1 MTKPARTTLLAL
13 IEAGQHAHRLLLRP
27 LIERGL
33 EPGDDALLLLLGDGA
48 ATESDLEEG
57 TGVAIEDLQ
66 PRIERLVIRE
76 FVVRTAAG
84 LALTERGARVHE
96 RLVEVWT
103 DAELALTSGL
113 KKKHRKRLTRLL
125 VEFADYRRRRDGTE

>member
-13 IEAGQHAHRLLLRP
+13 IEAGQHAHRQLLRP

-48 ATESDLEEG
+48 VTEADLEDG
-57 TGVAIEDLQ
+57 TGVAIEDLL
-66 PRIERLVIRE
+66 PRIERLITRE

-84 LALTERGARVHE
+84 LAITDRGARVHE

-113 KKKHRKRLTRLL
+113 KKKHRKRLARLL
-125 VEFADYRRRRDGTE
+125 IDFADYLRRRGS